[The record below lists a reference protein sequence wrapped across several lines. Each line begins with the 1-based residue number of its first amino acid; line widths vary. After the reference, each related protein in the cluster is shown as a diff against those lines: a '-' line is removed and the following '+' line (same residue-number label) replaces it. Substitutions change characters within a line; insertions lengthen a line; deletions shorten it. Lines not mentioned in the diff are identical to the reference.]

1 MVTKNHEG
9 NEILRAVVTVELSI
23 RMKQIQK
30 YNGDL
35 KDFYAFLIKPHT

>member
-1 MVTKNHEG
+1 MCIKVVTKNHEG
-9 NEILRAVVTVELSI
+9 NEILRAVGSI